1 MARGGPAAGSA
12 RGREVTEKPTYRID
26 GAAFDDLEGFY
37 DEVEERL
44 LRGAPW
50 ARSPEGLDAVL
61 RGGVAG
67 LPREFRLVWEHSDLS
82 RRRLGWQGPGSFGEL
97 VEAITRHRNVE
108 LILS

>member
-1 MARGGPAAGSA
+1 M
-12 RGREVTEKPTYRID
+12 TEKPTYRID

-37 DEVEERL
+37 DEVEEQL

-50 ARSPEGLDAVL
+50 SRSLDGLDAVL
-61 RGGVAG
+61 RGGVGG

-82 RRRLGWQGPGSFGEL
+82 RRRLGRDGPGSFGEL
-97 VEAITRHRNVE
+97 VELIARHRNVE